1 MTPSVDEASLARE
14 VSGGY
19 PVSMSTLPDTAA
31 ATVAAHALIEP
42 GARRRERL
50 ALYMRLSV
58 RASSSSISRS
68 SSHVATTLPKLTA
81 NA

>member
-31 ATVAAHALIEP
+31 ATVAAHAMLEP
-42 GARRRERL
+42 GAPVL
-50 ALYMRLSV
+50 AMVSGGADSV
-58 RASSSSISRS
+58 ALPACSI
-68 SSHVATTLPKLTA
+68 HPELLAD
-81 NA
+81 